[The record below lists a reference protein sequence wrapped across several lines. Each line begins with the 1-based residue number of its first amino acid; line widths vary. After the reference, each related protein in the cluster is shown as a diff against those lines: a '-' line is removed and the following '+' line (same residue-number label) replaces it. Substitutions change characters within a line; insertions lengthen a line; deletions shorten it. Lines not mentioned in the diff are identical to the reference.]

1 MFDSACFAVLPRT
14 EALRVYS
21 HTDCA
26 RRNDDMQQVLAVGHF
41 WKLLSVI
48 MYGLSWSRVGCCD
61 ITYAENAG
69 AHLVE
74 LS

>member
-1 MFDSACFAVLPRT
+1 
-14 EALRVYS
+14 
-21 HTDCA
+21 
-26 RRNDDMQQVLAVGHF
+26 MQQVLAVGHF